1 VLEMNNSFKKKLT
14 PDGAFTKVKHYCAY
28 QERSHAE
35 VKDKLY
41 NYGLHKVD
49 VEILISRL
57 IEENYLNEERFA
69 RQFAGGKFR
78 IKKWGRVKISYE
90 LKQKRISPYNIK
102 QALEEID
109 ESQYQDLLRKLL
121 ADKWEKLKNEQYIN
135 RQVKTRQ
142 YLLQRGFEAT
152 LIKLAMAELKKNT
165 TE

>member
-1 VLEMNNSFKKKLT
+1 MNNSFKKKLT